1 MGASRTHRSTLNP
14 AVGAAS
20 NSFLD
25 PISEGETRVWRSGEA
40 FSAEVVAYSGAMG
53 EIRNVCG
60 LCKDPSMTG
69 ELSPLDAAVKVE
81 DF

>member
-1 MGASRTHRSTLNP
+1 MGASRTHRSALNP

-20 NSFLD
+20 SSFLD
-25 PISEGETRVWRSGEA
+25 PISEGEARVWRRGEA

-53 EIRNVCG
+53 EIRHVCG
-60 LCKDPSMTG
+60 LCKDPSTTG
-69 ELSPLDAAVKVE
+69 ELSPLDPAVKVE